1 MNTSNQVL
9 ILVIAI
15 CLVVG
20 YAIASS
26 LINLSK
32 KRRRPV
38 KGLPLSEEECR
49 RILNVSWRA
58 SEFEIDAAYRRLR
71 SMYEPKNFA
80 HLDAEF
86 SELAQRRT
94 DSVIQA
100 YDTLRQS
107 SGERY

>member
-1 MNTSNQVL
+1 
-9 ILVIAI
+9 
-15 CLVVG
+15 
-20 YAIASS
+20 
-26 LINLSK
+26 
-32 KRRRPV
+32 
-38 KGLPLSEEECR
+38 
-49 RILNVSWRA
+49 
-58 SEFEIDAAYRRLR
+58 
-71 SMYEPKNFA
+71 MYEPKNFA